1 MKPHA
6 LFSTFI
12 FTAAAITFS
21 AGAALAVNP
30 VNPSAS
36 SEAKMLLNY
45 VYSQFGTKIMAA
57 QHGAQTQYD
66 YVHTVT
72 GKYAAIWGTDLIM
85 SSRNDQLMTNV
96 IGWWAKGVIPT
107 IMWHWGAPTLGEGY
121 TQSKGT
127 IDVNQCFVT
136 GSAINV
142 QMVADLK
149 RIADNLTRLRDAKV
163 PVLWRPLHEA
173 SGGWFWWDKSGGP
186 AYVKLWQYMYN
197 YFTKDRG
204 LNNLLWV
211 EGFDGSPSAAYW
223 AGAAYVDIIGSD
235 NYDNLTTSHLNMFT
249 ACKTIAGNT
258 MPIAFH
264 ECGTIADPAN
274 CQKDNAMW
282 SWFMV
287 WDSYI
292 TGVDKT
298 YLTTVYNSNLV
309 ITLDKLPSWSTLVL
323 DYKKPAGKTPVTA
336 VERSLPNNAAIYSMD
351 GKRVTVTSS
360 EMKSGKFTNR
370 MPSGV
375 YLASNKGQK
384 GPLVIVQP

>member
-1 MKPHA
+1 
-6 LFSTFI
+6 
-12 FTAAAITFS
+12 
-21 AGAALAVNP
+21 
-30 VNPSAS
+30 
-36 SEAKMLLNY
+36 
-45 VYSQFGTKIMAA
+45 MAA

-66 YVHTVT
+66 YVQQVT

-85 SSRNDQLMTNV
+85 SARNDQLMTNV

-107 IMWHWGAPTLGEGY
+107 IMWHWGAPTKGEGY
-121 TQSKGT
+121 NQSKMT
-127 IDVNQCFVT
+127 IDVNQCFIT
-136 GSAINV
+136 GTPENV
-142 QMVADLK
+142 QMTADLK
-149 RIADNLTRLRDAKV
+149 RIADNLTRLRDAKI

-186 AYVKLWQYMYN
+186 AYVKLWQYMFN

-287 WDSYI
+287 WDSFI

-298 YLTTVYNSNLV
+298 YLKTVYTSNLV
-309 ITLDKLPSWSTLVL
+309 LTLDQLPKWSTAVL
-323 DYKKPAGKTPVTA
+323 DYKKPAQGA
-336 VERSLPNNAAIYSMD
+336 VSPAKAKMLQVGAAVYSLD
-351 GKRVTVTSS
+351 GKRVPGLN
-360 EMKSGKFTNR
+360 SGNNLHKPAAR
-370 MPSGV
+370 GLYGV
-375 YLASNKGQK
+375 YLVKKGRESAALMMMA
-384 GPLVIVQP
+384 P